1 MAESGAIFG
10 AELRSE
16 RERRGISLEKMCA
29 ETKLNLR
36 YLAALEQGEFKAL
49 PGGVFRR
56 GVVRAYLSAVGLA
69 EHIWMPRFDSTYA
82 TFAGAN
88 RDSSE
93 KDDAWVTFAVNVKR
107 NRGVQQRRNLKRWL
121 GVLALFLILGG
132 AGWAVWH
139 YLWQG
144 AVHH

>member
-29 ETKLNLR
+29 ETKLNPR
-36 YLAALEQGEFKAL
+36 YLSALEQGDFKAL

-82 TFAGAN
+82 TFAGTN
-88 RDSSE
+88 RDSLE
-93 KDDAWVTFAVNVKR
+93 KDDSWVTFAVNVKR
-107 NRGVQQRRNLKRWL
+107 NRGVRQSRNLKRWL
-121 GVLALFLILGG
+121 GVLALFLILVG

-139 YLWQG
+139 YLLQG
-144 AVHH
+144 ALRH